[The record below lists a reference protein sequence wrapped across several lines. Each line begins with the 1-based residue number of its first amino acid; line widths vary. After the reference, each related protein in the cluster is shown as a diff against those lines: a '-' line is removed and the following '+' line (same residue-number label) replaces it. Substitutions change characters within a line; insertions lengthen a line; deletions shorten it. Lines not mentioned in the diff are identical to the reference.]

1 MEPSTT
7 DVIVESLTRAIVE
20 HRLLPGTKLAEQK
33 LADHFGVSRTLVR
46 QALFQLSQNRLIRL
60 EPARGAFV
68 ATPSAEEARQVFAVR
83 RMLETEMVRAFM
95 AQKTPAMLRALKQ
108 QNPDA
113 PSAIIRSPSTGEV
126 IVDFVTWPPDRA
138 FTEFNLFRYGK
149 RDGGGVVAQQYALR
163 HYGDATEFLRGLK
176 AERTR
181 LVELMAKEG
190 LKGAR

>member
-1 MEPSTT
+1 MTPPPT
-7 DVIVESLTRAIVE
+7 IRLALAASLALAAVAA
-20 HRLLPGTKLAEQK
+20 HALDAFPGTKAVTFDGRRLAQAAQGRTPVEAWREFVPQGEPIAHWTR
-33 LADHFGVSRTLVR
+33 LASIREYPTHTDPM
-46 QALFQLSQNRLIRL
+46 AL
-60 EPARGAFV
+60 
-68 ATPSAEEARQVFAVR
+68 ATG
-83 RMLETEMVRAFM
+83 L
-95 AQKTPAMLRALKQ
+95 LRALKQ